1 MRLPCGLLLFV
12 GKFYILILLY
22 PTIFH
27 ARRKKVKRVYKL
39 LTLALTAAIC
49 LFSACKKDERLVYL
63 YNWTYYTPEEVVR
76 KFEQEFNCTVKVD
89 SYSTCEEMY
98 SKLRAGAK
106 GYDIVIPSNDF
117 VSIMLRQGMLREL
130 DQSKLTNS
138 GRINPKILEKAS
150 YDPTMRYAVPYA
162 LSATGIMVNKQK
174 AKTSYARSY
183 AILADPQFKGHT
195 TMMDDMRE
203 VLGCALVYM
212 DKDMNSLNDEELD
225 SAYKLIVDQWK
236 PNIIKFDA
244 EGFGKSFA
252 SGDFWLCQGYPEIVY
267 GEVDESRWDEMIDFF
282 IPPEGGPA
290 TLDSMVIL
298 KDAPHYELANEF
310 INFIHR
316 PENYALFIDEFRY
329 PNVVNLSADEFITT
343 KPMYDPEQAM
353 RCTLKDDLGDGLD
366 KYNTLWQKIRFT
378 N

>member
-1 MRLPCGLLLFV
+1 MKRAYTLFGL
-12 GKFYILILLY
+12 
-22 PTIFH
+22 IF
-27 ARRKKVKRVYKL
+27 A
-39 LTLALTAAIC
+39 AAIG

-63 YNWTYYTPEEVVR
+63 YNWTYYTPEAVVR

-117 VSIMLRQGMLREL
+117 VSIMIRQNMLREL

-138 GRINPKILEKAS
+138 GRINPKILEKAD
-150 YDPTMRYAVPYA
+150 YDPTMRFAVPYA
-162 LSATGIMVNKQK
+162 MSATGIIVNKQK
-174 AKTSYARSY
+174 VKAPYAHTY
-183 AILADPQFKGHT
+183 AILADPRFKGHA
-195 TMMDDMRE
+195 TMMDDVRE
-203 VLGCALVYM
+203 VLSCALVHLG
-212 DKDMNSLNDEELD
+212 KDMNTLEDADLDNACSLVL
-225 SAYKLIVDQWK
+225 DQWK
-236 PNIIKFDA
+236 PNIVKFDA

-252 SGDFWLCQGYPEIVY
+252 SGDFWLCQGYPEVVY
-267 GEVDESRWDEMIDFF
+267 GEVDESKWDEMIDFF

-329 PNVVNLSADEFITT
+329 PNVVNPSADEFITE
-343 KPMYDPEQAM
+343 KPMYAPEQVM
-353 RCTLKDDLGDGLD
+353 RCTLKGDLGDGLD
-366 KYNTLWQKIRFT
+366 KYNTIWQKIRFT

>member
-1 MRLPCGLLLFV
+1 M
-12 GKFYILILLY
+12 
-22 PTIFH
+22 
-27 ARRKKVKRVYKL
+27 KKI
-39 LTLALTAAIC
+39 LTAIVTFAIC
-49 LFSACKKDERLVYL
+49 LGTVFTTSCSKKNERVVYL
-63 YNWTYYTPEEVVR
+63 YNWTYYTPESVLR
-76 KFEQEFNCTVKVD
+76 KFEKEYDCKVKLD

-106 GYDIVIPSNDF
+106 GYDIVVPSNDF
-117 VSIMLRQGMLREL
+117 VSIMIKQGMLREL
-130 DQSKLTNS
+130 DQSKLTNRN
-138 GRINPKILEKAS
+138 RINPAVLEMAS
-150 YDPTMRYAVPYA
+150 DYDPDMKYAVPYA
-162 LSATGIMVNKQK
+162 LSATGIMVNKTK
-174 AKTSYARSY
+174 AKEAYERNY
-183 AILADPQFKGHT
+183 NILADKQFAGHA

-316 PENYALFIDEFRY
+316 PENYAQFLDFFCF
-329 PNVVNLSADEFITT
+329 PCFVNLEAEQYMKTTPLYSASVLDNCE
-343 KPMYDPEQAM
+343 
-353 RCTLKDDLGDGLD
+353 LKDDLGENLD
-366 KYNTLWQKIRFT
+366 MYYKKWESLRLQAN
-378 N
+378 

>member
-1 MRLPCGLLLFV
+1 MKGFSKISIAVLAAVVC
-12 GKFYILILLY
+12 
-22 PTIFH
+22 
-27 ARRKKVKRVYKL
+27 L
-39 LTLALTAAIC
+39 LT
-49 LFSACKKDERLVYL
+49 ACKKDERIVYL
-63 YNWTYYTPEEVVR
+63 YNWTYYTPEEVVS
-76 KFEQEFNCTVKVD
+76 KFEKEFNCTVKLD

-130 DQSKLTNS
+130 DQNKLTNS
-138 GRINPKILEKAS
+138 GRINPKILEKAT
-150 YDPTMRYAVPYA
+150 YDPTMKYAVPYA

-174 AKTSYARSY
+174 AKTSYERSY
-183 AILADPQFKGHT
+183 AILADPQFKGHA

-203 VLGCALVYM
+203 VLGCALVHL
-212 DKDMNSLNDEELD
+212 DKDMNSLDDEELD
-225 SAYKLIVDQWK
+225 AAYTLVTDKWK

-329 PNVVNLSADEFITT
+329 PNVVNPSADEFITT
-343 KPMYDPEQAM
+343 KPMYNPEQAM
-353 RCTLKDDLGDGLD
+353 RCTLKADLGDGLD
-366 KYNTLWQKIRFT
+366 KYNTLWQHIRFT

>member
-1 MRLPCGLLLFV
+1 MKRLSKLVCALAVVAGAFSVASCG
-12 GKFYILILLY
+12 KNE
-22 PTIFH
+22 
-27 ARRKKVKRVYKL
+27 RV
-39 LTLALTAAIC
+39 
-49 LFSACKKDERLVYL
+49 VYL
-63 YNWTYYTPEEVVR
+63 YNWTYYTPEAVVK
-76 KFEQEFNCTVKVD
+76 KFEQEFDCKVKLD

-130 DQSKLTNS
+130 DQSKLTN
-138 GRINPKILEKAS
+138 RAKINPRIVEKM
-150 YDPTMRYAVPYA
+150 DFDRDMKFAVPYA
-162 LSATGIMVNKQK
+162 LSATGVMVNKTKVAQD
-174 AKTSYARSY
+174 YDRSY
-183 AILADPQFKGHT
+183 NIFADSRFAGHA

-203 VLGCALVYM
+203 VLGVALLQQGH
-212 DKDMNSLNDEELD
+212 DMNSLNDAELQQ
-225 SAYKLIVDQWK
+225 AYRLVAELWK

-252 SGDFWLCQGYPEIVY
+252 GGDFWLCQGYPEIVY
-267 GEVDESRWDEMIDFF
+267 GEVDEARWDETIDFF
-282 IPPEGGPA
+282 IPEEGCPA
-290 TLDSMVIL
+290 TLDCMVIL

-329 PNVVNLSADEFITT
+329 PNVVNLEADEFVTT
-343 KPMYDPEQAM
+343 KSMYPAEQAM
-353 RCTLKDDLGDGLD
+353 TCTLKADLGEGLD
-366 KYNTLWQKIRFT
+366 KYNELWQLIRFT

>member
-1 MRLPCGLLLFV
+1 MKRISRLF
-12 GKFYILILLY
+12 
-22 PTIFH
+22 TM
-27 ARRKKVKRVYKL
+27 
-39 LTLALTAAIC
+39 ALTAAVC
-49 LFSACKKDERLVYL
+49 LFSACKKDERIVYL

-138 GRINPKILEKAS
+138 GRINPKILEKAT
-150 YDPTMRYAVPYA
+150 YDPTMHYAVPYA

-174 AKTSYARSY
+174 VKSPYARNYS
-183 AILADPQFKGHT
+183 ILADSQFKGHA

-203 VLGCALVYM
+203 VLGCALIHTG
-212 DKDMNSLNDEELD
+212 KNMNSLDDEELD
-225 SAYKLIVDQWK
+225 EAYNLIVEQWK

-290 TLDSMVIL
+290 TLDSMCIL

-329 PNVVNLSADEFITT
+329 PNVVNPSADEFITT
-343 KPMYDPEQAM
+343 KPMYNPEQAL
-353 RCTLKDDLGDGLD
+353 RCTLKEDLGDGLD